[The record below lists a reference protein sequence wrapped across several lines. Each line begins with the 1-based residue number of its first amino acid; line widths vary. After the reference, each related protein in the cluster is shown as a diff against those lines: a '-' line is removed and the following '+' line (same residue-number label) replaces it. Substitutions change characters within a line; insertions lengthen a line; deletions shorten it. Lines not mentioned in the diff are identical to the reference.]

1 MDARVHTTHSHDD
14 PAEASVADLFHKVV
28 DDGRA
33 LVGAEVNLYKQ
44 IAAYRASKAKN
55 GIIALVAAVFLLNAA
70 LVAFFVGLVMGLAD
84 LIGPVAGGLAVLVV
98 TGIIGFLMVRYGIGK
113 LSVLGGDREEKA
125 ALKAGEQRA

>member
-1 MDARVHTTHSHDD
+1 MDARVHPPRPDN

-28 DDGRA
+28 DDGRG
-33 LVGAEVNLYKQ
+33 LISAEVNLYKQ

-55 GIIALVAAVFLLNAA
+55 GIIALGAAVFLLNAA

-84 LIGPVAGGLAVLVV
+84 LIGPVLAGLAVLVV

-113 LSVLGGDREEKA
+113 LAVLGGDREEKA